1 MRRWYLV
8 ALLTAV
14 SAQLSAVD
22 VEITVPRVIPQ
33 ADLQTAAENAGI
45 DITRAFDEVLRDTD
59 GPVGDFESRIE
70 NDPNVQRFS
79 ELGLL
84 SEGFANAGAT
94 ASHLGTPRAFSDYR
108 SFAFILGTGA
118 AVTAPGI
125 EPDTI
130 TSAAESIED
139 EGDIYLGAGVQPLTA
154 GLGVNISRWVDR
166 TRVYLKVGYF
176 DIPYGTLADEVAFN
190 SLSVGGGA
198 SYQLLRTR
206 QLPIGFLRWR
216 GLTLSS
222 GLLFQRN
229 RTDIDIEVDEDAFS
243 TADFGTIEFGDLGFT
258 DDDLSGTGLTAE
270 DPFGTLEVSP
280 TLTAAIESRTYSIPL
295 EASTGVRI
303 LWLVDVNLGAGVD
316 LVFGSSE
323 LSLGADAEANF
334 VPSQEAGSLVSTEP
348 GSASFNIRSEEG
360 PQLLRPR
367 LTGGVGVNLGP
378 VKLDV
383 PVMLFFDSEGNSA
396 MAGVNLGIVW

>member
-1 MRRWYLV
+1 MKKLLPI
-8 ALLTAV
+8 ALFLILATGV
-14 SAQLSAVD
+14 SAFD
-22 VEITVPRVIPQ
+22 VQITVPTVTPEGDLAAAAQ
-33 ADLQTAAENAGI
+33 AAGI
-45 DITRAFDEVLRDTD
+45 DFDQVINGLL
-59 GPVGDFESRIE
+59 GPLTTQLETEIESSQ
-70 NDPNVQRFS
+70 DVQRFS

-108 SFAFILGTGA
+108 SFAFVLGTGA

-130 TSAAESIED
+130 TSAAENIET
-139 EGDIYLGAGVQPLTA
+139 EGDIYLGAAVQPVTA

-176 DIPYGTLADEVAFN
+176 DIPYGTVADEVAFN
-190 SLSVGGGA
+190 SLSIGGGA
-198 SYQLLRTR
+198 SYQLLQTR
-206 QLPIGFLRWR
+206 QLPLGFLRWR

-229 RTDIDIEVDEDAFS
+229 RTDINVDVSENAFES
-243 TADFGTIEFGDLGFT
+243 DPITYGELGFDQGELDAAGINQQTT
-258 DDDLSGTGLTAE
+258 DPIGSVQ
-270 DPFGTLEVSP
+270 VSP
-280 TLTAAIESRTYSIPL
+280 TLTAAIESRTFSIPL
-295 EASTGVRI
+295 EASTGLRV
-303 LWLVDVNLGAGVD
+303 LWLLDVNFGAGVD

-323 LSLGADAEANF
+323 LSLGADAEAEF
-334 VPSQEAGSLVSTEP
+334 VPAAGSQQYISSNP
-348 GSASFNIRSEEG
+348 GSAGFDIRSEEG

-367 LTGGVGVNLGP
+367 LTGGLGLNLGP
-378 VKLDV
+378 VKLDI